1 LICASRWRWRPAPSS
16 DGSIR
21 HVEGLMHLAV
31 DHGDYAYFPKYEFD
45 GRQFVDEPKGTRV
58 PLYVDRVSLRESKA
72 PLSEPRYP

>member
-1 LICASRWRWRPAPSS
+1 
-16 DGSIR
+16 
-21 HVEGLMHLAV
+21 MHLAV
-31 DHGDYAYFPKYEFD
+31 DHGDYAYFPKCEFD

>member
-1 LICASRWRWRPAPSS
+1 
-16 DGSIR
+16 
-21 HVEGLMHLAV
+21 MYLAV